1 MDGHYLGFLV
11 TGSAEYISGGVFIET
26 WTAWADCLGRLFI
39 CGNLTNNRSKPESNK
54 GLRITVTPCFY
65 FGGDE
70 GDRTPDLS
78 VANAALSQLSY
89 GPDPHNSMGATG
101 LEPVTST
108 MSTWHSNQLSYAPS
122 NPCAREDSN
131 PQPPDP

>member
-1 MDGHYLGFLV
+1 MLLEAIHSG
-11 TGSAEYISGGVFIET
+11 AEGI
-26 WTAWADCLGRLFI
+26 
-39 CGNLTNNRSKPESNK
+39 
-54 GLRITVTPCFY
+54 
-65 FGGDE
+65 
-70 GDRTPDLS
+70 RTPDLS

-89 GPDPHNSMGATG
+89 GPDSASLRRNRRPPVGATG

-122 NPCAREDSN
+122 SGARAGKYAREDSN